1 MFSSDSIYVQI
12 YTGYFI
18 VQNMDSGAVAQ
29 IQRDQKFASPRMLIA
44 DFTMAEHQL
53 RQAIKEV
60 RRGLFKPNILMHP
73 RELIDGGITQVEYRV
88 FTELGLGSGAV
99 KVGTWSGPV
108 LNDVE
113 SVRKAIRDYKH

>member
-1 MFSSDSIYVQI
+1 
-12 YTGYFI
+12 
-18 VQNMDSGAVAQ
+18 
-29 IQRDQKFASPRMLIA
+29 MLIA
-44 DFTMAEHQL
+44 DFTTADFQL

-60 RRGLFKPNILMHP
+60 RRGFLRPNVLMHP

-99 KVGTWSGPV
+99 KVGTWSGHT